1 MLKNLMKIAVSRS
14 LWYNYN
20 RGKYVPFLWGD
31 TMNYNSLIEIGSK
44 ANVILRFKAETT
56 INGKTYAANEP
67 YLYLKDCNV
76 LVNYSN
82 QDKSGITD
90 INVIANSDIKARTV
104 VIGGISFTRKLASLL
119 ASFDDV
125 NESFNLTKFLTIAAQ
140 REEGDSE
147 GVIFITDQDL
157 IEDENLFVYDANFEP
172 QEFTYDSE
180 TNSISSEDF
189 TDATEYLITYSSARN
204 GTKFDLNKPHIPYMS
219 LEVQGIGNI
228 DKVGK
233 NVVMYFDKV
242 SLNSILEFTFI
253 QGDMINVPLQ
263 FYIIDDKNNYVV
275 FED

>member
-1 MLKNLMKIAVSRS
+1 
-14 LWYNYN
+14 
-20 RGKYVPFLWGD
+20 
-31 TMNYNSLIEIGSK
+31 MNYNSLIEIGSK

-82 QDKSGITD
+82 QDKSGTTD

-119 ASFDDV
+119 ASFEDV
-125 NESFNLTKFLTIAAQ
+125 NESFNLTKFITIAAQ

-157 IEDENLFVYDANFEP
+157 IEDDNLFVYDGNFEP
-172 QEFTYDSE
+172 QTFTYDSE

-189 TDATEYLITYSSARN
+189 TDGTEYLITYSSVRN

-219 LEVQGIGNI
+219 LEIQGVGNI
-228 DKVGK
+228 DKTTK
-233 NVVMYFDKV
+233 DVVMYFDKV
-242 SLNSILEFTFI
+242 SLNSILQFTFI